1 MKIIYKLA
9 KETKIKDVVNIV
21 AILSGI
27 SGVLIG
33 VASIRI
39 SNMEAVKEY
48 FQQGDSLENVA
59 ARKEIYCK
67 INNNIKIDKN
77 DVAAGSI
84 ISFFHFWGIMVK
96 KKYLPLW
103 VFESASGYAV
113 IRLYEGLQEMIEER
127 RKDNEKYGEYFEWLY
142 YKIKKRL
149 KESAK
154 IESHIDIQKQN
165 AEESIF
171 IQKQN

>member
-1 MKIIYKLA
+1 MINKRNNSYKICIVCVMSIVILVFLYFCKKIDYLKITYKFA

-39 SNMEAVKEY
+39 SNMGAVKEY
-48 FQQGDSLENVA
+48 FQPGDSLENVA

-84 ISFFHFWGIMVK
+84 ISFISGG
-96 KKYLPLW
+96 LW
-103 VFESASGYAV
+103 
-113 IRLYEGLQEMIEER
+113 
-127 RKDNEKYGEYFEWLY
+127 
-142 YKIKKRL
+142 
-149 KESAK
+149 
-154 IESHIDIQKQN
+154 
-165 AEESIF
+165 
-171 IQKQN
+171 

>member
-1 MKIIYKLA
+1 MYRLCFVNRDTSIFIFLQKIDYLKIIYKLA

-113 IRLYEGLQEMIEER
+113 IRLYEGLQ
-127 RKDNEKYGEYFEWLY
+127 G
-142 YKIKKRL
+142 
-149 KESAK
+149 AK
-154 IESHIDIQKQN
+154 IMKNMENILNGCITR
-165 AEESIF
+165 
-171 IQKQN
+171 

>member
-1 MKIIYKLA
+1 MSLDSAPLSCRAAKTDIIQ
-9 KETKIKDVVNIV
+9 IKDVVNIV

-39 SNMEAVKEY
+39 SNMGAVKEY

-96 KKYLPLW
+96 TVSVKWSPVSSRATSML
-103 VFESASGYAV
+103 
-113 IRLYEGLQEMIEER
+113 RQ
-127 RKDNEKYGEYFEWLY
+127 
-142 YKIKKRL
+142 
-149 KESAK
+149 
-154 IESHIDIQKQN
+154 
-165 AEESIF
+165 
-171 IQKQN
+171 